1 MCQTC
6 ASVEIE
12 FPAMLMNLDRRTDR
26 DRDTQKTKMA
36 TDTDTDRHV
45 IMCYVIGGN
54 GTVAYLVDLAHQEIV
69 RKVPKI
75 ITKSD

>member
-26 DRDTQKTKMA
+26 DRDTQKTKTA
-36 TDTDTDRHV
+36 TDTDRHV
-45 IMCYVIGGN
+45 IMCHVIGGN